1 MPSSPLHSASARP
14 ARRWPGGLAL
24 ALAAS
29 LALGETAGAAPTLT
43 AAPAPLELAPLHLP
57 FKGALS
63 SAALG
68 GVSAAEPAVS
78 PVEHGRVASGFGY
91 RRARVRRRRQFHAGL
106 DFNAERGAPVR
117 AVRRGIVVNVASDA
131 ERLHGFLGYGNAVVL
146 YHPDSDD
153 FSFYAHLDAVL
164 VGVGQA
170 LVAGQKLGRVG
181 NTSNNK
187 FRGLYPH
194 LHFEVRQRASDGS
207 DPFPGPYRDNAI
219 DPLPW
224 LVQHGAVLGRH
235 GAVGLSCRDE
245 HP

>member
-1 MPSSPLHSASARP
+1 M
-14 ARRWPGGLAL
+14 LAL
-24 ALAAS
+24 VLAAC
-29 LALGETAGAAPTLT
+29 LAVGGTAEAAPTLT
-43 AAPAPLELAPLHLP
+43 SALSAPVELAPTHLQ
-57 FKGALS
+57 FKVTLPR
-63 SAALG
+63 AAVPGTPL
-68 GVSAAEPAVS
+68 EPAVA
-78 PVEHGRVASGFGY
+78 PIEHGRVASGFGY

-164 VGVGQA
+164 VEVGQA

-224 LVQHGAVLGRH
+224 LVQHGMTLGRH
-235 GAVGLSCRDE
+235 GAVGLACRDE

>member
-1 MPSSPLHSASARP
+1 M
-14 ARRWPGGLAL
+14 LAL

-29 LALGETAGAAPTLT
+29 VALGETAEAAPTLT
-43 AAPAPLELAPLHLP
+43 TALAPLELAPMNLP
-57 FKGALS
+57 FKGTPP
-63 SAALG
+63 SAAG
-68 GVSAAEPAVS
+68 MSVAEPAVS
-78 PVEHGRVASGFGY
+78 PVEHDRVASGFGY

-146 YHPDSDD
+146 YHPDTDE

-164 VGVGQA
+164 VEVGQG

-181 NTSNNK
+181 NTNNNK
-187 FRGLYPH
+187 FRGMYPH
-194 LHFEVRQRASDGS
+194 LHFEVRRRASDGS

-224 LVQHGAVLGRH
+224 LVQHGVVLGRR
-235 GAVGLSCRDE
+235 GAVGLSFRDE